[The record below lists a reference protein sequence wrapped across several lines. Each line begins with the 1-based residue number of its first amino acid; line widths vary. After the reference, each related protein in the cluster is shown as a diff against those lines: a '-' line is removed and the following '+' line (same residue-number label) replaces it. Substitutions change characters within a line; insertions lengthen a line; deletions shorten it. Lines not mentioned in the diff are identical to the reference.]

1 METMGV
7 KFVKDF
13 TRPLTVDQ
21 ESGWD
26 VRKEGN
32 SSIEST
38 GTKLHT
44 ALHSLEH
51 VKGNNGPLSTHRPR
65 QKHQMS
71 QD

>member
-21 ESGWD
+21 KSGWD

-32 SSIEST
+32 SSIES
-38 GTKLHT
+38 L
-44 ALHSLEH
+44 
-51 VKGNNGPLSTHRPR
+51 GNKAAHRSILPGAR
-65 QKHQMS
+65 ERK
-71 QD
+71 